1 MEHVQPAVKK
11 NAASHAEN
19 FLPASGG
26 ATESFHHQRRPFATL
41 GATPWYNTS
50 PPEHLRVFDGTR
62 MARPIARSDTFGTV
76 QSPQAAGSPGV
87 PVALDPQ
94 PTDPQP
100 TLVLLDRV
108 RQGDGTAINGLLER
122 HRAAIRRMIDQRM
135 DRVVQRRVDASDI
148 VQDVM
153 IEANRRLGD
162 YLANPTMPFQLWL
175 RHMARDRL
183 IDAHRRHRVAGNRSL
198 DREVSLAVAEGQDN
212 SQADLIGQ
220 IADREL
226 TPAAAATWHELER
239 RFAAAVE
246 QLDEDDRKIVLLRH
260 FEHLSTAEAA
270 DVLGLA
276 KPAAGMRYLRA
287 MRRLR
292 ILLDGGFDSQADERP
307 ATARGAPAANDS
319 APFSSNKARR

>member
-1 MEHVQPAVKK
+1 MAIVTTDFHDTVGRHLGTMGDGLRNTRSLDSIRMAIPIRT
-11 NAASHAEN
+11 
-19 FLPASGG
+19 PAS
-26 ATESFHHQRRPFATL
+26 
-41 GATPWYNTS
+41 
-50 PPEHLRVFDGTR
+50 
-62 MARPIARSDTFGTV
+62 FGTV
-76 QSPQAAGSPGV
+76 TGPASAHAAASAGSGTAAEP
-87 PVALDPQ
+87 A
-94 PTDPQP
+94 P

-108 RQGDGTAINGLLER
+108 RQGDGSAINGLLER
-122 HRAAIRRMIDQRM
+122 HRATIRRMIDQRM
-135 DRVVQRRVDASDI
+135 DRGVQRRVDASDI

-183 IDAHRRHRVAGNRSL
+183 IDAHRRHRVAATRSV
-198 DREVSLAVAEGQDN
+198 DREVSLTVAEGQDH

-220 IADREL
+220 LADREL

-246 QLDEDDRKIVLLRH
+246 LLDEDDRKIVLLRH

-270 DVLGLA
+270 EVLGLA

-292 ILLDGGFDSQADERP
+292 VLLDGGFDSLDSGPSRP
-307 ATARGAPAANDS
+307 ATAG
-319 APFSSNKARR
+319 

>member
-1 MEHVQPAVKK
+1 M
-11 NAASHAEN
+11 SD
-19 FLPASGG
+19 LP
-26 ATESFHHQRRPFATL
+26 
-41 GATPWYNTS
+41 TS
-50 PPEHLRVFDGTR
+50 PKPEAVSHEGQL
-62 MARPIARSDTFGTV
+62 
-76 QSPQAAGSPGV
+76 
-87 PVALDPQ
+87 
-94 PTDPQP
+94 

-108 RQGDGTAINGLLER
+108 RRGDGDAVNGLLER
-122 HRAAIRRMIDQRM
+122 HRETIKRMIDRRM
-135 DRVVQRRVDASDI
+135 DLGVQRRVDASDI

-183 IDAHRRHRVAGNRSL
+183 IDAHRRHRVAASRSV
-198 DREVSLAVAEGQDN
+198 DREVPLVVPDSGDQ
-212 SQADLIGQ
+212 SQADLGGQ

-239 RFAAAVE
+239 RFAAAVDL
-246 QLDEDDRKIVLLRH
+246 LDEGDRQIVLLRH

-270 DVLGLA
+270 DVLGLS

-292 ILLDGGFDSQADERP
+292 VLLDDGSESGG
-307 ATARGAPAANDS
+307 
-319 APFSSNKARR
+319 

>member
-1 MEHVQPAVKK
+1 
-11 NAASHAEN
+11 
-19 FLPASGG
+19 
-26 ATESFHHQRRPFATL
+26 
-41 GATPWYNTS
+41 
-50 PPEHLRVFDGTR
+50 
-62 MARPIARSDTFGTV
+62 MARPIPRSDTFGTV
-76 QSPQAAGSPGV
+76 QSPQAAGSPAV
-87 PVALDPQ
+87 PAAPDPQQTDPQ

-100 TLVLLDRV
+100 TLALLDRV

-135 DRVVQRRVDASDI
+135 DRIVQRRVDASDI

-198 DREVSLAVAEGQDN
+198 DREVSLTVADGQDH

-292 ILLDGGFDSQADERP
+292 ILLDGGFDSRADERP
-307 ATARGAPAANDS
+307 ATARGAKTANESAAFPS
-319 APFSSNKARR
+319 A

>member
-1 MEHVQPAVKK
+1 M
-11 NAASHAEN
+11 SD
-19 FLPASGG
+19 LP
-26 ATESFHHQRRPFATL
+26 
-41 GATPWYNTS
+41 TS
-50 PPEHLRVFDGTR
+50 PKPEAVSHEGQL
-62 MARPIARSDTFGTV
+62 
-76 QSPQAAGSPGV
+76 
-87 PVALDPQ
+87 
-94 PTDPQP
+94 

-108 RQGDGTAINGLLER
+108 RRGDGDAVNGLLER
-122 HRAAIRRMIDQRM
+122 HRETIKRMIDRRM
-135 DRVVQRRVDASDI
+135 DRGVQRRVDASDI

-183 IDAHRRHRVAGNRSL
+183 IDAHRRHRVAASRSV
-198 DREVSLAVAEGQDN
+198 DREVPLVVPDSGDQ
-212 SQADLIGQ
+212 SQADLGGQ

-239 RFAAAVE
+239 RFAAAVDL
-246 QLDEDDRKIVLLRH
+246 LDEGDRQIVLLRH

-270 DVLGLA
+270 DVLGLS

-292 ILLDGGFDSQADERP
+292 VLLDDGSESGG
-307 ATARGAPAANDS
+307 
-319 APFSSNKARR
+319 

>member
-1 MEHVQPAVKK
+1 VTNPVRTTGPSETAGQP
-11 NAASHAEN
+11 
-19 FLPASGG
+19 PSGG
-26 ATESFHHQRRPFATL
+26 E
-41 GATPWYNTS
+41 
-50 PPEHLRVFDGTR
+50 PP
-62 MARPIARSDTFGTV
+62 
-76 QSPQAAGSPGV
+76 
-87 PVALDPQ
+87 
-94 PTDPQP
+94 PTM
-100 TLVLLDRV
+100 VLLDRV
-108 RQGDGTAINGLLER
+108 RQGDADAINGLLAR

-135 DRVVQRRVDASDI
+135 DRVIERRVDASDI

-162 YLANPTMPFQLWL
+162 YLANPTMPFRLWL

-183 IDAHRRHRVAGNRSL
+183 IDAHRRHRVAASRSL
-198 DREVSLAVAEGQDN
+198 DREVPLAVPAAGDH

-220 IADREL
+220 VADREL

-246 QLDEDDRKIVLLRH
+246 LLDEADRQIVLLRH

-270 DVLGLA
+270 DALGLS

-292 ILLDGGFDSQADERP
+292 ILLDGAG
-307 ATARGAPAANDS
+307 
-319 APFSSNKARR
+319 

>member
-1 MEHVQPAVKK
+1 MARTTRTSEASGTVAASPAAQTTDSPISLTTPA
-11 NAASHAEN
+11 NAA
-19 FLPASGG
+19 
-26 ATESFHHQRRPFATL
+26 
-41 GATPWYNTS
+41 TS
-50 PPEHLRVFDGTR
+50 
-62 MARPIARSDTFGTV
+62 
-76 QSPQAAGSPGV
+76 
-87 PVALDPQ
+87 
-94 PTDPQP
+94 DPQP

-108 RQGDGTAINGLLER
+108 RQGDGTAINGLLAR
-122 HRAAIRRMIDQRM
+122 HRAAIRRMIAQRM

-153 IEANRRLGD
+153 MEANRRLGD

-183 IDAHRRHRVAGNRSL
+183 IDAHRRHRVASNRSL
-198 DREVSLAVAEGQDN
+198 DREVSLTVPAGQDH
-212 SQADLIGQ
+212 SQADLMGQ
-220 IADREL
+220 LPDREL

-246 QLDEDDRKIVLLRH
+246 ELEEDDRRIVLLRH

-270 DVLGLA
+270 DALGLT

-292 ILLDGGFDSQADERP
+292 ILLDGGFDSLAVEQSRP
-307 ATARGAPAANDS
+307 GS
-319 APFSSNKARR
+319 